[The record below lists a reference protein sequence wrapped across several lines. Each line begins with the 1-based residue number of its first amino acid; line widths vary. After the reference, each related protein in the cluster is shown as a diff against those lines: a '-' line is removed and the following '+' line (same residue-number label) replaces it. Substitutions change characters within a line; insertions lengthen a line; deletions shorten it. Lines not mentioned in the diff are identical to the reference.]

1 MTLYQRI
8 KEAGIEH
15 SNHYSDL
22 YIPSTPEN
30 RAILKEFGAPVESF
44 WNNETKTRWLDIPFA
59 YDPYWESKIG
69 TKSPFLAEVKNN
81 Q

>member
-8 KEAGIEH
+8 IEEGIEH
-15 SNHYSDL
+15 SNYYSDL

-30 RAILKEFGAPVESF
+30 RAILKEFDAPVESF
-44 WNNETKTRWLDIPFA
+44 LNNETGTRWLDIPFA

-69 TKSPFLAEVKNN
+69 RLSPFLVEVKNK